1 MNARYTMTLYDVITI
16 EPTFLENIMF
26 FIDGEHTDKLIAEV
40 RAMWDVYEIAGESI
54 GEQHKFMQDTFNEF
68 KSYYAEKIAEYDKK
82 LDWANK
88 DFYSVYTYNKGDT
101 TNIHSDL
108 PNKQIDPDDYFAYPS
123 DTDKGENIT
132 DGNVVDKSKLLSL
145 RRQYLSQIKDYYR
158 EFALRFAGDFIH
170 MY

>member
-26 FIDGEHTDKLIAEV
+26 FMDGEHTDKLITEV
-40 RAMWDVYEIAGESI
+40 RAMWDVYEIAGETI
-54 GEQHKFMQDTFNEF
+54 GEQRKYMEDTFKEY
-68 KSYYAEKIAEYDKK
+68 KEYYAEKIAEYDKK
-82 LDWANK
+82 LDWADK
-88 DFYSVYTYNKGDT
+88 TFYEVYTKSESNGT
-101 TNIHSDL
+101 SIHSDL

-123 DTDKGENIT
+123 NTDKSGADSEDT
-132 DGNVVDKSKLLSL
+132 TTDKSKLLSI

-158 EFALRFAGDFIH
+158 EFALRFAEDFIH